1 MAKTETITLRVNP
14 DLKQEAEALCA
25 DMGLTLST
33 AYTMLLKAIVH
44 TRSIPF
50 AIRASEDPFW
60 SEKNQRYLM
69 ESIREL
75 DAGHGEEHELIDA

>member
-14 DLKQEAEALCA
+14 ELKKEAEALCD

-50 AIRASEDPFW
+50 PIQAAKDPFW
-60 SEKNQRYLM
+60 DESNQHCLM

-75 DAGHGEEHELIDA
+75 NSGHGKEHELLDA

>member
-14 DLKQEAEALCA
+14 DLKHEAEALCEE
-25 DMGLTLST
+25 MGLTLST

-60 SEKNQRYLM
+60 SEKNQRHLM
-69 ESIREL
+69 ASVREL
-75 DAGHGEEHELIDA
+75 DAGYGEEHELIDA

>member
-14 DLKQEAEALCA
+14 DLKHEAEALCA

-60 SEKNQRYLM
+60 SEKNQKYLM

-75 DAGHGEEHELIDA
+75 EAGHGEEHELIDA